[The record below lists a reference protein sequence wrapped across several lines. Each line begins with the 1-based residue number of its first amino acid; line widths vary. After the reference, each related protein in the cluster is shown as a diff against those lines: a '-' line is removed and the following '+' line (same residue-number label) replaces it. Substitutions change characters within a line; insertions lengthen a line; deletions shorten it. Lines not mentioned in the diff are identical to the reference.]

1 MQIKMLQVRQSET
14 KMHEEKLLV
23 QIHHLFLKKKKEKS
37 HKAVYSVKENMV
49 ISVWIFSKSN

>member
-1 MQIKMLQVRQSET
+1 MLQVRQSET
-14 KMHEEKLLV
+14 KMHEEKLLLV
-23 QIHHLFLKKKKEKS
+23 QIHHLFFLKKKKRKEKS

>member
-23 QIHHLFLKKKKEKS
+23 QIHHLFKKKEEKS

>member
-1 MQIKMLQVRQSET
+1 MLQVRQSET

-23 QIHHLFLKKKKEKS
+23 HIHHLFKKKKEEKS
-37 HKAVYSVKENMV
+37 HKAVYSVKENIV

>member
-23 QIHHLFLKKKKEKS
+23 QIHHLFFKKKEKS

>member
-23 QIHHLFLKKKKEKS
+23 QIHHLFLKKKEKS

>member
-23 QIHHLFLKKKKEKS
+23 QIHHLFKKKEKS
-37 HKAVYSVKENMV
+37 HKAVYSVMENMV